1 MKRSGCS
8 YDDSEP
14 GQTPPPHNQLRSEL
28 ILGNLVILCMGA
40 ISGSVG
46 ASSVFPINLLVS
58 SGEKNEC

>member
-14 GQTPPPHNQLRSEL
+14 GQTPSTHNELCTDL

-40 ISGSVG
+40 ISGSIG

-58 SGEKNEC
+58 LGEK